1 MKGPRVD
8 TLGSDGYGL
17 AVSLDGDHAGR
28 GFVRREFTMTTL
40 RERDEET
47 AKKRG
52 LMAGAAVVATG
63 VAAVAVGPVLAVI
76 SLVPTAYLAYDW
88 FTYRA
93 KRGMRF

>member
-1 MKGPRVD
+1 MG
-8 TLGSDGYGL
+8 
-17 AVSLDGDHAGR
+17 
-28 GFVRREFTMTTL
+28 REFTMTTL

-47 AKKRG
+47 AKKKG

-63 VAAVAVGPVLAVI
+63 VAAVAVGPILAVVG
-76 SLVPTAYLAYDW
+76 LVPTAYLAYDW